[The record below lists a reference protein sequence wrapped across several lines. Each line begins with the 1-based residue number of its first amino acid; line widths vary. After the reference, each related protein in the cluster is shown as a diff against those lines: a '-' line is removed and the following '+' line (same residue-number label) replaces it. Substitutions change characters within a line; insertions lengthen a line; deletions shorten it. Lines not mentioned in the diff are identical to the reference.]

1 MPGEPLTLPISAPAA
16 RRGSHVQALEKDREG
31 LCPRGA
37 AETLVAGKA
46 WLPAALR
53 TAAAQAPETPEED
66 GENAGSPPDDDYAFA
81 AE

>member
-1 MPGEPLTLPISAPAA
+1 M
-16 RRGSHVQALEKDREG
+16 
-31 LCPRGA
+31 
-37 AETLVAGKA
+37 VAGKA